1 MSTLSD
7 QFISFIAAMN
17 LGMPEIIIIAIVVLI
32 LFGGKKLPEF
42 MRGVGKGVH
51 DFKKGLDGVEEE
63 IKKDINTDPVDTPKQ
78 DSEQNEKDKTEDAH

>member
-1 MSTLSD
+1 
-7 QFISFIAAMN
+7 MN

-32 LFGGKKLPEF
+32 LFGGKKLPEV

>member
-1 MSTLSD
+1 
-7 QFISFIAAMN
+7 MN

>member
-1 MSTLSD
+1 
-7 QFISFIAAMN
+7 MN

-78 DSEQNEKDKTEDAH
+78 DREQNEKDKTEDAH